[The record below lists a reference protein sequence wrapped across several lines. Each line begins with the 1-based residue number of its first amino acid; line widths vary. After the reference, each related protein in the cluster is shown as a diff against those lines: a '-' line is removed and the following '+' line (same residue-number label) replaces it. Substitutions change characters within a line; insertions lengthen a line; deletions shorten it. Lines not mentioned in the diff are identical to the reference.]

1 MRKSYINQLDNLHTQ
16 LIHMGATCEEAIAC
30 AVKGLIDNDEFL
42 REKAIRLEDEINQ
55 MEREIEDFCLR
66 LIMREQP
73 VAGDLRQ
80 INAALKLISNMER
93 ISDQAADIAEISGYM
108 KDSRVKSDALIKE
121 MAVNILA
128 MLEKSVDSFVGS
140 DEKKAREVIEYD
152 DVVDDLFI
160 KIKSELV
167 ERIMDDNASAGA
179 CLDLLMIAKYLERI
193 GDHGVNI
200 AEQVIYTVTGERVE

>member
-1 MRKSYINQLDNLHTQ
+1 
-16 LIHMGATCEEAIAC
+16 MGATCEEAIAC